1 LIVANDPAPVLF
13 ILKNAVGVSNR
24 VENFTA
30 SKHVI
35 MDVRNTTLKPGS

>member
-1 LIVANDPAPVLF
+1 MFVL
-13 ILKNAVGVSNR
+13 KSAVGVSNK

-35 MDVRNTTLKPGS
+35 MDIRNTTLKN